1 MAAEP
6 LVSGSWYRVAPLKPS
21 LVAGLKIV
29 RHEVRDQVW
38 HILVEPGSGRQLRLN
53 PAAYAFAG
61 RCNGDATVE
70 SLWTLLLEHK
80 GDDAPTQD
88 DILRLLAQLF
98 RAGMV
103 QFDAA
108 PYLSLLFSRRT
119 EEGQRKRRAFI
130 NPMML
135 RVKLFDPTRLLD
147 RLAPLSV
154 LLGRWSVFAL
164 WLLAVAL
171 AALAAAVNFP
181 QLKAEALRVL
191 STPSSYAL
199 AWVCYPIVKTLHE
212 LGHAMAVRRFGGA
225 VHELGISLVF
235 LTPAPYVDA
244 SAANGF
250 ASARQ
255 RAIVSAAGIMVELA
269 LAAAAVAAW
278 LVLSPGLLRDGAVVV
293 VLICSVSTLLFNA
306 NPLLR
311 LDGYHI
317 LCDALQLPNLALRS
331 QGWWSSQ
338 WRRLI
343 GAESAL
349 PAGALSRGELKW
361 LVVYAPASWL
371 YRIGLLVALV
381 FWLGHQSW
389 LLGWLAGL
397 LLLGWLLKAVLAA
410 LLRSV
415 EQSARPGA
423 RRRAVLAVTGIALA
437 CVIGLFVLPVPS
449 SVVARGVVWPPER
462 AQLRAESGGFVEA
475 QMLPDGSP
483 VAEGDVVLTLVD
495 PVLAARREKTDS
507 EKAGLMA
514 QQYQALLQD
523 PTRAAEIGEDLN
535 RNDAELQRVQE
546 QMANLQ
552 LRAKTAGRAVW
563 PRERDLPGSYAKRGE
578 MLGYVLSPEPAQ
590 VRLVLRDE
598 DLLRVR
604 GRVQEIEVR
613 LAEAPLTPHA
623 AQLQNETPAATRQ
636 LPSAALGD
644 RQGGP
649 VSVDPADKDGL
660 RTQLPVFLLDV
671 LVPGLTSDHVGGR
684 AWVKLVLQN
693 EPLGLQGLRV
703 MRQLLVRQFSP
714 TGQT

>member
-1 MAAEP
+1 MTQP

-53 PAAYAFAG
+53 PTAYAFAG
-61 RCNGDATVE
+61 RCNGDATVA
-70 SLWTLLLEHK
+70 SLWTLLLERER
-80 GDDAPTQD
+80 DDAPTQD

-119 EEGQRKRRAFI
+119 EDGQRKRRAFI
-130 NPMML
+130 NPLML
-135 RVKLFDPTRLLD
+135 RMKLFDPTRLLD
-147 RLAPLSV
+147 RLAPVSAF
-154 LLGRWSVFAL
+154 LGRWSVFAF
-164 WLLAVAL
+164 WVLAVAL
-171 AALAAAVNFP
+171 ASLAAAVNFLP
-181 QLKAEALRVL
+181 LKAEALRVL

-199 AWVCYPIVKTLHE
+199 AWICYPIVKTLHE
-212 LGHAMAVRRFGGA
+212 IGHAMAVRRFGGA

-250 ASARQ
+250 ASTRQ
-255 RAIVSAAGIMVELA
+255 RAIVSAAGIMIELA
-269 LAAAAVAAW
+269 LAAVAVFAW
-278 LVLSPGLLRDGAVVV
+278 LVLSPGLLRDAALVVL
-293 VLICSVSTLLFNA
+293 LICSISTLLFNA

-311 LDGYHI
+311 LDGYHL

-331 QGWWSSQ
+331 QGWWTAQ
-338 WRRLI
+338 WQRLI

-349 PAGALSRGELKW
+349 PRGALANGELKW
-361 LVVYAPASWL
+361 LVLYAPASWL
-371 YRIGLLVALV
+371 YRLGLLFALV

-389 LLGWLAGL
+389 LMGWLAVL
-397 LLLGWLLKAVLAA
+397 FLVGWILKAVLAA

-415 EQSARPGA
+415 AESANPGA
-423 RRRAVLAVTGIALA
+423 RRRALVAVTCIAVGA
-437 CVIGLFVLPVPS
+437 GAALFVLPVPS

-462 AQLRAESGGFVEA
+462 AQLRAESGGFVGA
-475 QMLPDGSP
+475 DIVRDGSP
-483 VAEGDVVLTLVD
+483 VAAGDVVLTLAD
-495 PVLAARREKTDS
+495 PVLAAHREKIDS

-514 QQYQALLQD
+514 QQYRALLQD
-523 PTRAAEIGEDLN
+523 PTRAAELGEDLG
-535 RNDAELQRVQE
+535 RNDAELQRVE
-546 QMANLQ
+546 QQLADLQ
-552 LRAKTAGRAVW
+552 LRARTGGRAVW
-563 PRERDLPGSYAKRGE
+563 PRERDLPGSYAQRGA

-604 GRVQEIEVR
+604 GRIQAIEVR
-613 LAEAPLTPHA
+613 LAETPWASHA
-623 AQLQNETPAATRQ
+623 ASLQNETPAATRQ
-636 LPSAALGD
+636 LPNAALGD

-649 VSVDPADKDGL
+649 INVDPADKDGL

-671 LVPGLTSDHVGGR
+671 LVPGLTTDHIGGR
-684 AWVKLVLQN
+684 AWVKLVLDK
-693 EPLGLQGLRV
+693 EPLGWQGLRV

-714 TGQT
+714 IGQT

>member
-1 MAAEP
+1 MTQP

-53 PAAYAFAG
+53 PTAYAFAG
-61 RCNGDATVE
+61 RCNGDATVA
-70 SLWTLLLEHK
+70 SLWTLLLERER
-80 GDDAPTQD
+80 DDAPTQD

-119 EEGQRKRRAFI
+119 EDGQRKRRAFI
-130 NPMML
+130 NPLML
-135 RVKLFDPTRLLD
+135 RMKLFDPTRLLD
-147 RLAPLSV
+147 RLAPVSA
-154 LLGRWSVFAL
+154 LLGRWSVFAF
-164 WLLAVAL
+164 WVLAVAL
-171 AALAAAVNFP
+171 ASLAAAVNFLP
-181 QLKAEALRVL
+181 LKAEALRVL

-199 AWVCYPIVKTLHE
+199 AWICYPIVKTLHE
-212 LGHAMAVRRFGGA
+212 IGHAMAVRRFGGA
-225 VHELGISLVF
+225 VHELGISLVI
-235 LTPAPYVDA
+235 LTPAPYDDA

-250 ASARQ
+250 ASTRQ
-255 RAIVSAAGIMVELA
+255 RAIVSAAGIMIELA
-269 LAAAAVAAW
+269 LAAVAVFAW
-278 LVLSPGLLRDGAVVV
+278 LVLSPGLLRDAALVVL
-293 VLICSVSTLLFNA
+293 LICSISTLLFNA

-311 LDGYHI
+311 LDGYHL

-331 QGWWSSQ
+331 QGWWTAQ
-338 WRRLI
+338 WQRLI

-349 PAGALSRGELKW
+349 PRGALAKGELKW
-361 LVVYAPASWL
+361 LVLYAPASWL
-371 YRIGLLVALV
+371 YRLGLLFALV

-389 LLGWLAGL
+389 LMGWLAVL
-397 LLLGWLLKAVLAA
+397 FLVGWILKAVLAA

-415 EQSARPGA
+415 AESANPGA
-423 RRRAVLAVTGIALA
+423 RRRALVAVTCIAVGA
-437 CVIGLFVLPVPS
+437 GAALFVLPVPS

-462 AQLRAESGGFVEA
+462 AQLRAESGGFVGA
-475 QMLPDGSP
+475 DIVRDGSP
-483 VAEGDVVLTLVD
+483 VAAGDVVLTLAD
-495 PVLAARREKTDS
+495 PVLAAHREKIDS

-514 QQYQALLQD
+514 QQYRALLQD
-523 PTRAAEIGEDLN
+523 PTRAAELGEDLD
-535 RNDAELQRVQE
+535 RNDAELQRVE
-546 QMANLQ
+546 QQLADLQ
-552 LRAKTAGRAVW
+552 LRARTGGRAVW
-563 PRERDLPGSYAKRGE
+563 PRERDLPGSYAQRGA

-604 GRVQEIEVR
+604 GRIQAIEVR
-613 LAEAPLTPHA
+613 LAETPWASHA
-623 AQLQNETPAATRQ
+623 ASLQNETPAATRQ
-636 LPSAALGD
+636 LPNAALGD

-649 VSVDPADKDGL
+649 INVDPADKDGL

-671 LVPGLTSDHVGGR
+671 LVPGLTTDHIGGR
-684 AWVKLVLQN
+684 AWVKLVLDK
-693 EPLGLQGLRV
+693 EPLGWQGLRV

-714 TGQT
+714 IGQT

>member
-1 MAAEP
+1 MAQA

-29 RHEVRDQVW
+29 RHAVRDQVW
-38 HILVEPGSGRQLRLN
+38 HVLVEPGSGRQLRLN

-61 RCNGDATVE
+61 RCNGSATVAD
-70 SLWTLLLEHK
+70 LWTLLLERE

-108 PYLSLLFSRRT
+108 PYLSLLFARRT

-130 NPMML
+130 NPLML
-135 RVKLFDPTRLLD
+135 RMKLFDPTRLLD
-147 RLAPLSV
+147 RLAPLAA

-164 WLLAVAL
+164 WLLLVAL
-171 AALAAAVNFP
+171 GTLAAAVNFP
-181 QLKAEALRVL
+181 PLRADALRL
-191 STPSSYAL
+191 LATPSSYAL
-199 AWVCYPIVKTLHE
+199 AWICYPLVKALHE
-212 LGHAMAVRRFGGA
+212 IGHAMAVRRFGGA

-269 LAAAAVAAW
+269 LAAVAVGAW
-278 LVLSPGLLRDGAVVV
+278 LVLSPGLLRDAALVV
-293 VLICSVSTLLFNA
+293 VLICSLSTLVFNA

-311 LDGYHI
+311 LDGYHL
-317 LCDALQLPNLALRS
+317 LCDVLQLPNLALRS
-331 QGWWSSQ
+331 QGWWSAL
-338 WRRLI
+338 WRRLV

-349 PAGALSRGELKW
+349 PRSALAKGELKW
-361 LVVYAPASWL
+361 LVLYAPASWL
-371 YRIGLLVALV
+371 YRLGLLFALV

-389 LLGWLAGL
+389 LMGWLAAL
-397 LLLGWLLKAVLAA
+397 LLLAWLVKAVLAA

-415 EQSARPGA
+415 AESANPGA
-423 RRRAVLAVTGIALA
+423 RRRAPVAVTVIALA
-437 CVIGLFVLPVPS
+437 SVVALFVLPVPS

-475 QMLPDGSP
+475 EMVRDGAP
-483 VAEGDVVLTLVD
+483 VAAGEVVLTLAD
-495 PVLAARREKTDS
+495 PVLAAQRDKSDS

-523 PTRAAEIGEDLN
+523 PARAAELGEDLV
-535 RNDAELQRVQE
+535 RNDAELQRLE
-546 QMANLQ
+546 QQLADLQ
-552 LRAKTAGRAVW
+552 LRARTAGRAVW
-563 PRERDLPGSYAKRGE
+563 PRERDLPGSYAQRGV

-604 GRVQEIEVR
+604 GRVQAIEVR
-613 LAEAPLTPHA
+613 LAESPLTAHA
-623 AQLQNETPAATRQ
+623 ARLQNETPAATRQ

-649 VSVDPADKDGL
+649 VGIDPADKEGV

-671 LVPGLTSDHVGGR
+671 LVPGLTADHVGGR
-684 AWVKLVLQN
+684 AWVKLALEQ

-703 MRQLLVRQFSP
+703 LRQLLVRQFSP

>member
-1 MAAEP
+1 MAQT

-29 RHEVRDQVW
+29 RHQVRDQVW

-61 RCNGDATVE
+61 RCNGHATVTR
-70 SLWTLLLEHK
+70 LWELLLERD
-80 GDDAPTQD
+80 GEDAPTQD

-108 PYLSLLFSRRT
+108 PYLSLLFARRT

-130 NPMML
+130 NPLML
-135 RVKLFDPTRLLD
+135 RMKLFDPTRLLD
-147 RLAPLSV
+147 RLAPLSAV
-154 LLGRWSVFAL
+154 LGRWSVFVL
-164 WLLAVAL
+164 WMMAVGV

-181 QLKAEALRVL
+181 ALKADALRL
-191 STPSSYAL
+191 LATPSSYAL
-199 AWVCYPIVKTLHE
+199 AWLCYPIAKFMHE
-212 LGHAMAVRRFGGA
+212 IGHAMAVRRFGGA
-225 VHELGISLVF
+225 VNELGISLIF

-255 RAIVSAAGIMVELA
+255 RAIVSAAGIMIELA
-269 LAAAAVAAW
+269 LAAAAVFAW
-278 LVLSPGLLRDGAVVV
+278 LVLSPGLLRDTALVI
-293 VLICSVSTLLFNA
+293 VLICSLSTLIFNA

-311 LDGYHI
+311 LDGYHL
-317 LCDALQLPNLALRS
+317 LCDLLQLPNLALRS
-331 QGWWSSQ
+331 QAWWTAQ

-343 GAESAL
+343 RAESAL
-349 PAGALSRGELKW
+349 PRGAVAAGELKW

-371 YRIGLLVALV
+371 YRLGLLLALV

-389 LLGWLAGL
+389 LVGWLAAL
-397 LLLGWLLKAVLAA
+397 ALLGWLGKAGVGA
-410 LLRSV
+410 LMRSV
-415 EQSARPGA
+415 QGAADPGA
-423 RRRAVLAVTGIALA
+423 RQRALLAVVCICAAAGAALF
-437 CVIGLFVLPVPS
+437 FVPVPS

-475 QMLPDGSP
+475 AMVRDGSP
-483 VAEGDVVLTLVD
+483 VALGDVVLTLTD
-495 PVLAARREKTDS
+495 PVLAAQREKAES
-507 EKAGLMA
+507 ETAGLMA

-523 PTRAAEIGEDLN
+523 PARAGALGEDIV
-535 RNDAELQRVQE
+535 RNQAELQRADQ
-546 QMANLQ
+546 QLANLQ
-552 LRAKTAGRAVW
+552 LRAKAAGRAIW
-563 PRERDLPGSYAKRGE
+563 PRERDLPGSYAQRGT
-578 MLGYVLSPEPAQ
+578 MLGYVLAPEAAQ
-590 VRLVLRDE
+590 VRLVLHDE

-604 GRVQEIEVR
+604 GRVHAIEVR
-613 LAEAPLTPHA
+613 LAENPLSTYVA
-623 AQLQNETPAATRQ
+623 TLQSETPAATHQ

-644 RQGGP
+644 GNGGA
-649 VSVDPADKDGL
+649 VNVDPADKQGL
-660 RTQLPVFLLDV
+660 RTLAPVFLLDV
-671 LVPGLTSDHVGGR
+671 RVPGLTADHIGGR
-684 AWVKLVLQN
+684 AWVKLVLEK

>member
-1 MAAEP
+1 MAEP

-21 LVAGLKIV
+21 LVAGIKIV
-29 RHEVRDQVW
+29 RHQVRDQVW

-61 RCNGDATVE
+61 RCNGTATV
-70 SLWTLLLEHK
+70 SDLWTLLLASG

-119 EEGQRKRRAFI
+119 EEGRRQRRAFI
-130 NPMML
+130 NPLML
-135 RVKLFDPTRLLD
+135 RMKLFDPTRLLD
-147 RLAPLSV
+147 RLAPLSA

-164 WLLAVAL
+164 WVVLVGLG
-171 AALAAAVNFP
+171 ALAAAVNFLP
-181 QLKAEALRVL
+181 LKADALRVL
-191 STPSSYAL
+191 ATPASYAL
-199 AWVCYPIVKTLHE
+199 AWICYPIVKTLHE
-212 LGHAMAVRRFGGA
+212 IGHALAVRRFGGA
-225 VHELGISLVF
+225 VHEMGISLLF

-255 RAIVSAAGIMVELA
+255 RAIVSAAGIMIELA
-269 LAAAAVAAW
+269 LAAIAVFAW
-278 LVLSPGLLRDGAVVV
+278 LVLSPGLLRDAALVVA
-293 VLICSVSTLLFNA
+293 LICSISTLLFNA

-311 LDGYHI
+311 LDGYHL

-331 QGWWSSQ
+331 QGWWTAQ

-349 PAGALSRGELKW
+349 ARGALAAGELKW
-361 LVVYAPASWL
+361 LVLYAPASWL
-371 YRIGLLVALV
+371 YRIGLLFTLV

-389 LLGWLAGL
+389 LLGWLAAL
-397 LLLGWLLKAVLAA
+397 LLLGWLVKSVLAA

-415 EQSARPGA
+415 EDSANPGA
-423 RRRAVLAVTGIALA
+423 RRRAVVAVSCLAVAA
-437 CVIGLFVLPVPS
+437 AAALFVLPVPS

-475 QMLPDGSP
+475 GLVRDGSP
-483 VAEGDVVLTLVD
+483 VAAGDVVLTLAD
-495 PVLAARREKTDS
+495 PVLAAQRDKVDS
-507 EKAGLMA
+507 EKAGLLA
-514 QQYQALLQD
+514 QQYHALLQD
-523 PTRAAEIGEDLN
+523 PTRAAELGEDLG
-535 RNDAELQRVQE
+535 RNDAELQRVERQL
-546 QMANLQ
+546 ADLQ
-552 LRAKTAGRAVW
+552 LRARTGGRTVW
-563 PRERDLPGSYAKRGE
+563 PRERDLPGSYAQRGA

-590 VRLVLRDE
+590 VRAVLRDE

-604 GRVQEIEVR
+604 GRIQAIEVR
-613 LAEAPLTPHA
+613 LAESPWASHA
-623 AQLQNETPAATRQ
+623 ASLQNETPAATRQ
-636 LPSAALGD
+636 LPNAALGD

-649 VSVDPADKDGL
+649 IGVDPADKEGL

-671 LVPGLTSDHVGGR
+671 LVPGLTADHIGGR
-684 AWVKLVLQN
+684 AWVKLVLER

-703 MRQLLVRQFSP
+703 LRQLLVRQFSP
-714 TGQT
+714 TGQP